1 MKEIENIEINK
12 LKFDDDINQL
22 VPEMTEKEFDD
33 LVANIEMQ
41 GQHTPIHIN
50 WDNTVLD
57 GRHRVKALK
66 ELNTNTV
73 KAIREN
79 FEKDEALKFVR
90 DTAVERRN
98 LTANQRLNIVL
109 NAKDL
114 IGDIQERA
122 REKRRKALEKANK
135 NNPNHNNNGF
145 GSAELKPSKTE
156 SHKMDKPVITEQ
168 SKTNQFD
175 TPVHENKELAELAG
189 VSKSTVMRAKKV
201 KREAPEVYEKV
212 IKENSGWNKA
222 YNELPSVK
230 NKEYQKQL
238 KNKRVE
244 VETEMSDEELELIA
258 QSQTLVKRF
267 QDLALCAKSADDIS
281 KVVEKAIE
289 TESKEMKDSYFV
301 IEKLFALIG
310 LKIETNGGR
319 KDEKIK

>member
-1 MKEIENIEINK
+1 
-12 LKFDDDINQL
+12 
-22 VPEMTEKEFDD
+22 
-33 LVANIEMQ
+33 
-41 GQHTPIHIN
+41 
-50 WDNTVLD
+50 
-57 GRHRVKALK
+57 
-66 ELNTNTV
+66 
-73 KAIREN
+73 
-79 FEKDEALKFVR
+79 
-90 DTAVERRN
+90 
-98 LTANQRLNIVL
+98 
-109 NAKDL
+109 
-114 IGDIQERA
+114 
-122 REKRRKALEKANK
+122 
-135 NNPNHNNNGF
+135 
-145 GSAELKPSKTE
+145 
-156 SHKMDKPVITEQ
+156 
-168 SKTNQFD
+168 
-175 TPVHENKELAELAG
+175 AELAG

-319 KDEKIK
+319 KDEKTK

>member
-1 MKEIENIEINK
+1 MKEIENIEISK
-12 LKFDDDINQL
+12 LKFDDDINEL
-22 VPEMTEKEFDD
+22 VPEMTDKEFSD

-66 ELNTNTV
+66 ELNINQV

-79 FEKDEALKFVR
+79 LEKDEALKFVR

-98 LTANQRLNIVL
+98 LTTNQRLNIVL
-109 NAKDL
+109 NARDL

-122 REKRRKALEKANK
+122 REQRKRAAIQTNK
-135 NNPNHNNNGF
+135 KKKQQDIERF
-145 GSAELKPSKTE
+145 GSAELKREENNAPF
-156 SHKMDKPVITEQ
+156 ITEQ
-168 SKTNQFD
+168 PEINQYN

-212 IKENSGWNKA
+212 IKEDSGWNKA

-244 VETEMSDEELELIA
+244 VETDMSDEEIELMA
-258 QSQTLVKRF
+258 QSQTLVKRLH
-267 QDLALCAKSADDIS
+267 DLSLCVGNANDLESVINKALETDIND
-281 KVVEKAIE
+281 I
-289 TESKEMKDSYFV
+289 KEAYFK
-301 IEKLFALIG
+301 IEKIFSLIG
-310 LKIETNGGR
+310 LKIEANGGV
-319 KDEKIK
+319 KQ